1 MRLSVQHPKWEPA
14 AASRSDPRSDVTVS
28 LPPKGRPS
36 PDPEAVPLVFRIQ
49 VEVNHVRQETPVC
62 DDGEFELSRAL
73 LKQLKTLKAAMRRC
87 DELRRR
93 AKGI

>member
-1 MRLSVQHPKWEPA
+1 MR
-14 AASRSDPRSDVTVS
+14 
-28 LPPKGRPS
+28 
-36 PDPEAVPLVFRIQ
+36 
-49 VEVNHVRQETPVC
+49 VEVNHVREERPVC